1 MANCKYDTFVRNG
14 EEYDGRLDTFL
25 DMFYGDKKFLTT
37 VGLVDVYWCHI
48 KVGKDIY
55 EFDAGFK
62 DERPKLKAAWIA
74 TDTATSKKISFGVGL
89 KGIVKET
96 SILITKFV
104 KVDEFGGSGA
114 GGKKINKGTE
124 FEKHFYNDA
133 LALLNKPNEKGSR
146 FTPFIKDFSTKISK
160 KLGLALSDMKAHE
173 GLKGVLDEGSKN
185 QSRPLSLS
193 NGGLVVTAGGSAT
206 LNMGSTLTDVTFQ
219 FGEEKKPVYLSLKY
233 GPTLTFFN
241 SGVGGKNGPLL
252 FTQKEIENYKITT
265 KGGLAFLKMFG
276 IDDDENMIKFCDSF
290 VDYPRTKPIPNHKVV
305 VDADTAK
312 IKKLLKSGM
321 GYGYWMIHNT
331 QGTTIDAYEMN
342 QDYMKKASDITG
354 DITVFFG
361 RMNCKGKGV
370 NITCSSTKYNFIF
383 NCRNKQG
390 GKFPTHVMC
399 DYKKKGSVVGER
411 T

>member
-1 MANCKYDTFVRNG
+1 
-14 EEYDGRLDTFL
+14 
-25 DMFYGDKKFLTT
+25 
-37 VGLVDVYWCHI
+37 
-48 KVGKDIY
+48 
-55 EFDAGFK
+55 
-62 DERPKLKAAWIA
+62 
-74 TDTATSKKISFGVGL
+74 
-89 KGIVKET
+89 
-96 SILITKFV
+96 
-104 KVDEFGGSGA
+104 
-114 GGKKINKGTE
+114 
-124 FEKHFYNDA
+124 
-133 LALLNKPNEKGSR
+133 
-146 FTPFIKDFSTKISK
+146 
-160 KLGLALSDMKAHE
+160 MKAHE

-305 VDADTAK
+305 VDADTSK

-361 RMNCKGKGV
+361 RMNGKGKGV

>member
-14 EEYDGRLDTFL
+14 EEYDGRLETFL
-25 DMFYGDKKFLTT
+25 DMFYDDKKFLTT

-48 KVGKDIY
+48 KVGKDKY

-62 DERPKLKAAWIA
+62 AERPKLKAAWIA
-74 TDTATSKKISFGVGL
+74 TDAATSKKIDFGVGL

-96 SILITKFV
+96 SIPITKFV
-104 KVDEFGGSGA
+104 KVAEFGGSGA

-124 FEKHFYNDA
+124 FEKHFYDDA
-133 LALLNKPNEKGSR
+133 LALLNEPNERGSR
-146 FTPFIKDFSTKISK
+146 FTPFIKEFSTMMSK
-160 KLGLALSDMKAHE
+160 KLGLSLSDMEAHE

-206 LNMGSTLTDVTFQ
+206 LNMGSTLTDITFQ
-219 FGEEKKPVYLSLKY
+219 YGEEKKPVYLSLKY

-252 FTQKEIENYKITT
+252 FTKKEIENYKITT
-265 KGGLAFLKMFG
+265 AGGLAFLKMFG
-276 IDDDENMIKFCDSF
+276 IDNEENMIKFCDSF

-305 VDADTAK
+305 VSPDKSK

-331 QGTTIDAYEMN
+331 KATTIDSYEMTES
-342 QDYMKKASDITG
+342 YMNKAADITG
-354 DITVFFG
+354 DITVHFG
-361 RMNCKGKGV
+361 RMNGKGKGV

-399 DYKKKGSVVGER
+399 DYKKKGSTPGER
-411 T
+411 A